1 LFKRDKKDRKTFLIY
16 RKTNKTMERKE
27 RKEKEQT
34 FRKIYSKEKENEMEK
49 NRFIYNHRK
58 DLPLSIVVDV

>member
-34 FRKIYSKEKENEMEK
+34 LENYIQRKKKTK
-49 NRFIYNHRK
+49 WRKTGLFIIIGKTFHF
-58 DLPLSIVVDV
+58 L

>member
-16 RKTNKTMERKE
+16 RTTKQNNGKKGKE
-27 RKEKEQT
+27 RKRTDFSKNI
-34 FRKIYSKEKENEMEK
+34 FKGKEKDEK
-49 NRFIYNHRK
+49 NRFSYNHRK